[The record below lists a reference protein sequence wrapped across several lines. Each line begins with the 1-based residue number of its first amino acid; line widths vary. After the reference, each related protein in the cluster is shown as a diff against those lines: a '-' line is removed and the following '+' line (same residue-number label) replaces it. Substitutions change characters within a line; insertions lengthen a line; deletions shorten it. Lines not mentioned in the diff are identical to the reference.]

1 MWTIGRDQPV
11 IPGVTFIR
19 WASPLLQVR
28 VGSLRSTFVTARD
41 VPLAAGL
48 PYAFTLSLRFPSGA
62 REPYTRLRCL
72 LGGDRPSQTTH
83 QALSP
88 SPSKDT
94 SLWLAKLSTILV
106 NKMSYK

>member
-28 VGSLRSTFVTARD
+28 VGSLRSAFATAWD

-62 REPYTRLRCL
+62 REPYTRLRCHLGKCVNLIYISYNQLYMDQQL
-72 LGGDRPSQTTH
+72 L
-83 QALSP
+83 
-88 SPSKDT
+88 
-94 SLWLAKLSTILV
+94 
-106 NKMSYK
+106 